1 MDFNKGYRVVFV
13 KCKET
18 SLSFFMNVPGF
29 AFYENIEI
37 QGKECPILKL
47 SNDDFV
53 MLVEKDC
60 AEKET
65 IVLKTDDCLRD
76 YYLFKQK
83 SIASLTK
90 PRYVAKGL
98 ELCFADPNGNQFIM
112 LEERDYT
119 DA

>member
-18 SLSFFMNVPGF
+18 SLRFFMEVPGF
-29 AFYENIEI
+29 EFYETIEI

-47 SNDDFV
+47 NNEDFV
-53 MLVEKDC
+53 MLVEKDS
-60 AEKET
+60 AEQDT
-65 IVLKTDDCLRD
+65 IILKTDDCLRD
-76 YYLFKQK
+76 YHLFKQK
-83 SIASLTK
+83 SLTTLAK
-90 PRYVAKGL
+90 PRYVDNGL
-98 ELCFADPNGNQFIM
+98 ELCFSDPNGNQFIM